1 MAQFRFETLLKIR
14 ESERDSKKDEYLD
27 AENRRLACAALLDS
41 LRHELEALQNES
53 RSSRVGAFNPQ
64 LIARNN
70 DYREKVAAKYEETS
84 RSLSSLTEET
94 ERLNQELNE
103 AIKEVKVLE
112 NLKEREEERSLDE
125 SRRRHSKEMDEI
137 AGRQKELERRR
148 GGDDES

>member
-41 LRHELEALQNES
+41 LGRELEALQNES
-53 RSSRVGAFNPQ
+53 RNSRVGVFNPQ
-64 LIARNN
+64 LIARNI
-70 DYREKVAAKYEETS
+70 DYREKIAAKFEETS
-84 RSLSSLTEET
+84 RSLNSLTEEA

-112 NLKEREEERSLDE
+112 NLKEREAERSLDE
-125 SRRRHSKEMDEI
+125 SRRRHNKEMDEI

>member
-41 LRHELEALQNES
+41 LGRELEALQNES
-53 RSSRVGAFNPQ
+53 RNSRVGVFNPQ
-64 LIARNN
+64 LIARNI
-70 DYREKVAAKYEETS
+70 DYREKIVAKFEETL
-84 RSLSSLTEET
+84 RSLNSLTEEA

-112 NLKEREEERSLDE
+112 NLKEREAERSLDE
-125 SRRRHSKEMDEI
+125 SRRRHNKEMDEI